1 MTIRILRFSAA
12 LLLAGTLLLGHGTGI
27 VSLLGAETTAASF
40 YVAPNGSPN
49 GDGSIGNPWN
59 LQTALSQPAAVKPG
73 DTIWVRGGT
82 YTGGVGWAYSFSSTL
97 KGAAGLPIS
106 VRQYPG
112 ERATIDGR
120 GAVYGALL
128 VQYSAWTLFQNL
140 EITDSDVARSPLT
153 SGLWVR
159 DSNNIKFIN
168 MVVHDLPGQ
177 GIGFWQ
183 ENSDSE
189 IYGTLIYYNGVDFQ
203 EHGIYTGNQVGTKRI
218 SDNIIFTN
226 AGYGVHGYA
235 STATGYEN
243 NIRIEGNIAFDNGLL
258 VPGAPP
264 QGNILIGT
272 TSASSPAANPA
283 IFNNATYHRTINMGA
298 GSQEFGY
305 VNGCTLP
312 LVSGNYFVGE
322 TRWANCT
329 TNASITGNTFYG
341 NQVSYSGPLP
351 SASTFP
357 SNVYT
362 TSRPTGF
369 RVVVRGNQYEAG
381 RAGPGVQ
388 GLRDPERTG
397 LAAEPHSDGFHS
409 DARSPESH
417 RRATDSDPGSRN
429 PDGRA
434 DDPDPAHAD
443 ADPDGEGRHRDPGAG
458 AARGQ
463 HAESEK
469 TAPESQGRRRPVNH
483 ARCRE
488 DLPPRQCRGGPA
500 PRKPSKGGGSP
511 GRAHRSRS
519 RTKLNQREF
528 VEDVY
533 TSARRGV
540 PCVQFP
546 PVSCSPCGLFSP

>member
-381 RAGPGVQ
+381 RANVAVYNW
-388 GLRDPERTG
+388 G
-397 LAAEPHSDGFHS
+397 LASSVNVDLSGVVA
-409 DARSPESH
+409 
-417 RRATDSDPGSRN
+417 
-429 PDGRA
+429 
-434 DDPDPAHAD
+434 
-443 ADPDGEGRHRDPGAG
+443 AG
-458 AARGQ
+458 ASYEIRDAQNFFGPPVRSGVYAGGTVSLPMNGGSVSPVAYPLPIPTGPEFKAFVILSGQGSLPSPTPTGSTPTPVPPNPTVVPPTPTPAPGTPTAAPTTPTPLTPTPTPTARV
-463 HAESEK
+463 A
-469 TAPESQGRRRPVNH
+469 TATP
-483 ARCRE
+483 A
-488 DLPPRQCRGGPA
+488 PA
-500 PRKPSKGGGSP
+500 PRVANTPKAKKPRPNPRVVGG
-511 GRAHRSRS
+511 R
-519 RTKLNQREF
+519 
-528 VEDVY
+528 
-533 TSARRGV
+533 
-540 PCVQFP
+540 
-546 PVSCSPCGLFSP
+546 